1 MNLKKW
7 ELLTSD
13 GLNDVGG
20 EFIAARV
27 EICEHVL
34 QQRVADW
41 CRNSHS
47 EKTYGMDT
55 GAKGRSNN
63 LGQLV

>member
-55 GAKGRSNN
+55 GY
-63 LGQLV
+63 V